1 MGVQPITE
9 EARDEYRKMNAWLSI
24 GFASQVDRAAEL
36 FGDKVAVDDG
46 VERYTYSEFVERT
59 RAVAQGL
66 RGLGVSAGDVV
77 AVQSPNR
84 AWLPVM
90 HLACNRVGAIFLP
103 LSDSWRHT
111 EIEHLLRLSGAVVLC
126 MPPDTE
132 TFSYRQ
138 MIDAIRP
145 GLPNLK
151 AVVAL
156 GGGEAPTLEDLAATP
171 VTQHAVPADPEQWSF
186 CMVTSG
192 TTALPKISKWTDVG
206 INALLHAGFE
216 PRVRLTPDDVAVG
229 LAPANTGATGY
240 VFPVMAPLL
249 IGATSVIMTKWQ
261 PEEAIHL
268 LADSGAT
275 LATAIPTQMVQ
286 LLQVPGLGPDSVP
299 RLTRF
304 NNGGAPLAPEA
315 ARQIEER
322 LGCKVHSMYG
332 ATDGGVP
339 VMTDIDD
346 DNDVRLST
354 VGRVV
359 PGMHVRIVDPM
370 GRDQEPGNAGEIV
383 YQGLQKTFGYL
394 NEPDRDEEMF
404 PDGWYHSGDVAV
416 VDDDGNVRI
425 VGRIKEMILRGGQNI
440 SPREIEDA
448 IVHMPGVAQVA
459 VVGIPDEVMGERAA
473 AFVVPTTAEDPP
485 TLESIK
491 EHMLGL
497 GLAKWKLP
505 ERLEVID
512 HLPMSAGGK
521 ILKSELRAIVD
532 KAADT
537 GLNRESGVRSE

>member
-1 MGVQPITE
+1 VGVQPLTE
-9 EARDEYRKMNAWLSI
+9 ESREQYRRENAWFPM
-24 GFASQVDRAAEL
+24 GFAAQVDRAAEF
-36 FGDKVAVDDG
+36 FGEKVAVDDG
-46 VERYTYSEFVERT
+46 VERYTYSQLVERT

-66 RGLGVSAGDVV
+66 LELGVSAGDVV

-84 AWLPVM
+84 VWLPVM
-90 HLACNRVGAIFLP
+90 HLACNRLGAVFLP
-103 LSDSWRHT
+103 LSDSWRHA
-111 EIEHLLRLSGAVVLC
+111 EIEHLLGLSGAVVLC
-126 MPPDTE
+126 IPPDTE
-132 TFSYRQ
+132 AFSYRQ

-145 GLPNLK
+145 GLPELK
-151 AVVAL
+151 AVVSL
-156 GGGEAPTLEDLAATP
+156 GGGEAPTLEGLAATS
-171 VTQHAVPADPEQWSF
+171 VTHDAVPADPEQWSF

-206 INALLHAGFE
+206 LNALLHAGFGR
-216 PRVRLTPDDVAVG
+216 RVRLTPDDIALG

-249 IGATSVIMTKWQ
+249 VGATSVIMTKWQ
-261 PEEAIHL
+261 PEGAIHL

-286 LLQVPGLGPDSVP
+286 LLQVPGLGPDSAP
-299 RLTRF
+299 RLARF

-322 LGCKVHSMYG
+322 LGCRVHSMYG

-346 DNDVRLST
+346 DDDVRLST

-404 PDGWYHSGDVAV
+404 ADGWYHSGDVAV
-416 VDDDGNVRI
+416 VDDGGNVRI

-459 VVGIPDEVMGERAA
+459 VVGIPDDVMGERAA
-473 AFVVPTTAEDPP
+473 AFVVPTTATDPP
-485 TLESIK
+485 TLQSIK
-491 EHMLGL
+491 EHMLGM

-505 ERLEVID
+505 ERLELVD

-521 ILKSELRAIVD
+521 ILKSELRELVG

-537 GLNRESGVRSE
+537 GLGREVRARHE

>member
-1 MGVQPITE
+1 MGVQPLTE
-9 EARDEYRKMNAWLSI
+9 ESRAQYRKENAWFPI
-24 GFASQVDRAAEL
+24 DFAAQVDRAAES
-36 FGDKVAVDDG
+36 FGEKVAVDDG
-46 VERYTYSEFVERT
+46 VERYTYSQFVERT

-66 RGLGVSAGDVV
+66 LELGVSAGDVV

-84 AWLPVM
+84 VWLPVM
-90 HLACNRVGAIFLP
+90 HLACNRVGAVFLP

-111 EIEHLLRLSGAVVLC
+111 EIEHLLGLSGAVVLC
-126 MPPDTE
+126 IPPDTE
-132 TFSYRQ
+132 AFSYRQ
-138 MIDAIRP
+138 MIDEIRL
-145 GLPNLK
+145 GLPELK
-151 AVVAL
+151 AVVSL
-156 GGGEAPTLEDLAATP
+156 GGGEAPTLEGLAATP
-171 VTQHAVPADPEQWSF
+171 VTQDAVPADPEQWSF

-206 INALLHAGFE
+206 LNSLLHAGFGR
-216 PRVRLTPDDVAVG
+216 RVRLTPDDIAAG

-261 PEEAIHL
+261 PEGAIRL

-299 RLTRF
+299 RLARF

-322 LGCKVHSMYG
+322 LGCRVHSMYG

-339 VMTDIDD
+339 IMTDIDD
-346 DNDVRLST
+346 DDDVRLSS
-354 VGRVV
+354 VGRLV
-359 PGMHVRIVDPM
+359 PGMRLRIVDPM

-404 PDGWYHSGDVAV
+404 SDCWYHSGDVAV
-416 VDDDGNVRI
+416 VDDGGNVRI

-440 SPREIEDA
+440 SPREIEDV

-459 VVGIPDEVMGERAA
+459 VVGIPDEVMGERAC

-485 TLESIK
+485 TLKLIK
-491 EHMLGL
+491 EHMLGMRI
-497 GLAKWKLP
+497 AKWKLP
-505 ERLEVID
+505 ERLEVVD

-521 ILKSELRAIVD
+521 IMKSELRELVG

-537 GLNRESGVRSE
+537 GLDRELGVRHE